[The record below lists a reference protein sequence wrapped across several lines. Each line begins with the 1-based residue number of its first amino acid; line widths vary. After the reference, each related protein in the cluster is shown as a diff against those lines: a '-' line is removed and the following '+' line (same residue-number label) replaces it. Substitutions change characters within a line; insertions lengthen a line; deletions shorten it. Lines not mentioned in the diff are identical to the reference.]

1 VLLAAPLRC
10 RGAGHES
17 FVKGVAWDPIG
28 TYLASQSDDKSV
40 VVWRCEDWAVAA
52 RVRDPF
58 LRSLGSTYSLRLGW
72 SPDGRALTVVNSSQS
87 GILTATVLDRG
98 SWARSFTFVGHK
110 APVVAVRFNA
120 RLFRRAAG
128 GDLVFAVAV
137 AAQDCQVTVWVS
149 TQPKP
154 VVVLKQAFSNVR
166 PRMRAHG
173 IASRCFLTRSLSN
186 ARPRRRW
193 WTCAGRRMDIA
204 CCARRW
210 TAAWRA

>member
-1 VLLAAPLRC
+1 M
-10 RGAGHES
+10 
-17 FVKGVAWDPIG
+17 AWDPIG

-137 AAQDCQVTVWVS
+137 AAQDRQVTVWVS
-149 TQPKP
+149 SQPKP
-154 VVVLKQAFSNVR
+154 VVALKHAFSNVR
-166 PRMRAHG
+166 PRAHARG
-173 IASRCFLTRSLSN
+173 IAPCCCLLALALSPR
-186 ARPRRRW
+186 APPPRRRW
-193 WTCAGRRMDIA
+193 LTCAGRRTGTA

>member
-1 VLLAAPLRC
+1 MRRGARSSVWRQTLTEKPRALLLCAPPRC

-40 VVWRCEDWAVAA
+40 IVWRCEDWAVAA

-72 SPDGRALTVVNSSQS
+72 SPDGRALTVVNSSQN

-98 SWARSFTFVGHK
+98 TWARSFTFVGHK

-154 VVVLKQAFSNVR
+154 IVVLKQAFSNVR
-166 PRMRAHG
+166 QRMHPRG
-173 IASRCFLTRSLSN
+173 TASCRCVR
-186 ARPRRRW
+186 
-193 WTCAGRRMDIA
+193 
-204 CCARRW
+204 
-210 TAAWRA
+210 